1 MPAKSAMLIVCPNCA
16 TSYRVIPEYLG
27 DSGRSVRCVTCH
39 HVWFEE
45 PHNPGLEP
53 EGALDDA
60 WPPLQ
65 PYSQSLGPLNEAVD
79 IDSRYYSQ
87 SGHEATGYE
96 PGQAGDPDQSGATPW
111 LAESEIAEF
120 APAPSISPGGTEH
133 GNPLLDIE
141 PELKRLAAR
150 RRFRRAKPVR
160 RPAVRARSA
169 MPAVICVLIL
179 TLAASLPPA
188 SRSCV
193 ICRRRRRSTACSGCR
208 SICAACNSTTSRP
221 SARLQDGVPVLVVE
235 GDIVGTGARV
245 TEVPRLRFAVI
256 DRAGK
261 EIYAWTARPDRTLLP
276 LGETLPFRS
285 RLASPP
291 AEAHRHHGSFLRP
304 AR

>member
-1 MPAKSAMLIVCPNCA
+1 
-16 TSYRVIPEYLG
+16 
-27 DSGRSVRCVTCH
+27 
-39 HVWFEE
+39 
-45 PHNPGLEP
+45 
-53 EGALDDA
+53 LDDA

-65 PYSQSLGPLNEAVD
+65 PYSQSLGPLNEASD
-79 IDSRYYSQ
+79 IDSRYFSR

-120 APAPSISPGGTEH
+120 APAPPISPGGTEH

-179 TLAASLPPA
+179 TLAGLVAARQQVVRHLPQTAALYGVLGMTVNLRGLQFGNIKTASE
-188 SRSCV
+188 
-193 ICRRRRRSTACSGCR
+193 
-208 SICAACNSTTSRP
+208 
-221 SARLQDGVPVLVVE
+221 LQDGVPVLVVE

-256 DRAGK
+256 DRAGN

-291 AEAHRHHGSFLRP
+291 AEGSGITVRFFDGHDTTAGLL
-304 AR
+304 